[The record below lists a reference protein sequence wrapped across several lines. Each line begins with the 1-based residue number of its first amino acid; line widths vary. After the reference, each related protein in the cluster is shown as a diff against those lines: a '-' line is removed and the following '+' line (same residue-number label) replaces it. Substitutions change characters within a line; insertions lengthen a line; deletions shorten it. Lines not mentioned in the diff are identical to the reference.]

1 MDWPLQPVPRLKP
14 SAMLN
19 SRHIACFAAAA
30 LIAGGLNHPSLAQ
43 ASNFYAGT
51 ASNGQPVN
59 LDLESIRSVSA
70 SSADFVYYLG
80 GSRVAAQANC
90 RGGYWISFPERQLNR
105 PQSAATQRMLNK
117 VCSYLGSTSSPVRSS
132 AGAALVYD
140 PPSNIRSSPNGAII
154 CSVRSRAY
162 INVYGKKGGWYSTD
176 FCGVNGYIHQN
187 QLRF

>member
-1 MDWPLQPVPRLKP
+1 MDSPLQSTPRLKP
-14 SAMLN
+14 SAMIYFRQI
-19 SRHIACFAAAA
+19 SCFTAAA
-30 LIAGGLNHPSLAQ
+30 LIASNLNSPSFAQ
-43 ASNFYAGT
+43 AGNFYAGT

-59 LDLESIRSVSA
+59 LDMGSIRSVSA
-70 SSADFVYYLG
+70 SSVDFVYYLG
-80 GSRVAAQANC
+80 GARVAAQANC

-162 INVYGKKGGWYSTD
+162 INVYGRTGDWYSTD